1 MPSLDDLYR
10 KIYLHYSFGM
20 FYLNFKLVLEKSG
33 TKFLTNLA
41 IFFSFPSK
49 YLTKGSSSVAKMLD
63 TIKLHIISFNLT
75 PYSKDYFIRYGRNYF
90 FTI

>member
-20 FYLNFKLVLEKSG
+20 FYLNIKLVLEKSG

-41 IFFSFPSK
+41 IFLVSQANTSLKGQAVLLKCWIPS
-49 YLTKGSSSVAKMLD
+49 
-63 TIKLHIISFNLT
+63 
-75 PYSKDYFIRYGRNYF
+75 NY
-90 FTI
+90 T